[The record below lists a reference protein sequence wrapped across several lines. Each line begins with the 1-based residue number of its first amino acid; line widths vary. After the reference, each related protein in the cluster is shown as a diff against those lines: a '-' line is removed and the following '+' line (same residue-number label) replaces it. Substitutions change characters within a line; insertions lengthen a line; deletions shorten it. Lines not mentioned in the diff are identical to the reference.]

1 MSSNNPVLTNLPG
14 AQSQN
19 GYGYQQQG
27 YGYQDGYGAGAP
39 QMPQMGEQQRP
50 MTVADVTAKT
60 GITLAVIIVAA
71 VASFFLWAAG
81 LQPLASILTIV
92 GAIGSFITVLVHSF
106 GSKFGSPVITLVY
119 AVFEGLF
126 LGGFSFMITGRFTV
140 AGADGGALIGQ
151 AIIGTIGVFIGML
164 FVYRTGAIQVT
175 NRFNRVLTGAIF
187 GVLIMALGNFLLAIF
202 TGMSPLRDGGTLS
215 IIFGVVCVVL
225 AALAFLQDFD
235 MADKLVRTGAPERAA
250 WGVALGLAVT
260 LVWLYT
266 EILRLLS
273 YFADR

>member
-71 VASFFLWAAG
+71 VVSFFLWAG
-81 LQPLASILTIV
+81 GVQPLAAILTIG
-92 GAIGSFITVLVHSF
+92 GAIGAFITVLVHSF
-106 GSKFGSPVITLVY
+106 GSKYGSPVITLIY

-126 LGGFSFMITGRFTV
+126 LGGFSFAIAGRFTV
-140 AGADGGALIGQ
+140 AGADAASLIGQ

-187 GVLIMALGNFLLAIF
+187 GVAIMALGNFLLAIF

>member
-164 FVYRTGAIQVT
+164 FVYRTGAI
-175 NRFNRVLTGAIF
+175 F